1 LSVKESILPSSTV
14 EDTCT
19 VYVQGAGSSVEDTCT
34 VYVQGAGSTVEDTC
48 TVYVQE
54 EIIKRERTDDQVPF
68 STFYFLPLP
77 LISSFLLSSFT
88 FNLLP
93 FSTVYF
99 FLHP

>member
-1 LSVKESILPSSTV
+1 MSVKESILPSSTV

-54 EIIKRERTDDQVPF
+54 EIIKRERTDDQGKIYSLITSAQNQNTQNIIYQFRGHISF
-68 STFYFLPLP
+68 SN
-77 LISSFLLSSFT
+77 SA
-88 FNLLP
+88 
-93 FSTVYF
+93 FSLY
-99 FLHP
+99 P